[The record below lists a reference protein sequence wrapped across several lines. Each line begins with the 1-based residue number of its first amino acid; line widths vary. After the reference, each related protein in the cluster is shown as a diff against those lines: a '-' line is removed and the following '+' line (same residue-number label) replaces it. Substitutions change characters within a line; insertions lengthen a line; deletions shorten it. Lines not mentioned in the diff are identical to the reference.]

1 MTHSKQKGSRGELE
15 VRDLLRLSGF
25 EARRGQQ
32 FSGASGDPDV
42 VHNVPNLHI
51 EVKRV
56 EQLQLHKAMEQ
67 SRADATEGK
76 VPTVWHRRNGQPWYV
91 TIRADNFL
99 RMLQALRDRDFTR

>member
-1 MTHSKQKGSRGELE
+1 
-15 VRDLLRLSGF
+15 LRISGF

-56 EQLQLHKAMEQ
+56 EQLQLHKAMVQ
-67 SRADATEGK
+67 SGADAPPGK
-76 VPTVWHRRNGQPWYV
+76 VPSVWHRKTRQPWYV
-91 TIRADNFL
+91 TMRADHFL
-99 RMLQALRDRDFTR
+99 RMLIALKDRDIS